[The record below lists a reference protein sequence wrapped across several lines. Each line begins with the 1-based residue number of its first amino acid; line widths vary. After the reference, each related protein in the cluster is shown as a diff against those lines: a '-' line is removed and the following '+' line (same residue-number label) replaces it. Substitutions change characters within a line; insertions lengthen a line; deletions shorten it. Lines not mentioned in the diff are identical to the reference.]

1 MKKLILSLVL
11 VVLTTT
17 GFSQKPIKSITV
29 TIDTVQEMTWS
40 KSLNYKTATEND
52 LVTYTRLLKWEY
64 IVVIDLIN
72 KTVSYVDSD
81 DKNSFNTFKLM
92 NFKTTPTSY
101 YIESFVDGYTTN
113 AQLLICENEDGSY
126 SAITQYASNKT
137 YTLSKG
143 DFDRNVKVV
152 VK

>member
-1 MKKLILSLVL
+1 MKNLILTLAL

-29 TIDTVQEMTWS
+29 NVDTLQSMTWS
-40 KSLNYKTATEND
+40 KSLSFRMAKDRDMITYTQLLKTDYNITID
-52 LVTYTRLLKWEY
+52 LVS
-64 IVVIDLIN
+64 
-72 KTVSYVDSD
+72 KTVTFYYNPEKKVCYVQ
-81 DKNSFNTFKLM
+81 KIV

-101 YIESFVDGYTTN
+101 FVEYFVDGYTTN
-113 AQLLICENEDGSY
+113 QKLLICENEDETY

-137 YTLSKG
+137 YTLSMG

>member
-1 MKKLILSLVL
+1 MKKLILTLVL

-17 GFSQKPIKSITV
+17 GFTQKLIKSITV
-29 TIDTVQEMTWS
+29 NVDTLQSMTWS
-40 KSLNYKTATEND
+40 KSLNFRTAKDRDMITYTQLLKTDYNITID
-52 LVTYTRLLKWEY
+52 LVS
-64 IVVIDLIN
+64 
-72 KTVSYVDSD
+72 KTVTFYYNPEKKVCYVQ
-81 DKNSFNTFKLM
+81 KIV

-101 YIESFVDGYTTN
+101 FVEYFVDGYTIN
-113 AQLLICENEDGSY
+113 QKLLICENEDKTY

-137 YTLSKG
+137 YTLSMG